1 VSDLAELS
9 TRLRAFAAARDWER
23 FHTPK
28 NLLLALAGEVGELA
42 AELQWLSEQEA
53 DPSIWDSRL
62 RTRVT
67 DEVADVMI
75 YLVRFAD
82 VCGIN
87 PVAAAHDKIHRNE
100 NRFPLRAVSASR
112 SESPGAKPPP
122 GTPPARSGQ
131 AALPYDPET
140 PLESSPRPDGHRA

>member
-42 AELQWLSEQEA
+42 AELQWLSELEA
-53 DPSIWDSRL
+53 DPSVWDTGL
-62 RTRVT
+62 RSRVT

-100 NRFPLRAVSASR
+100 KRFPPCALSSTR
-112 SESPGAKPPP
+112 SESPGSESPPD
-122 GTPPARSGQ
+122 TSPAQSDQ
-131 AALPYDPET
+131 AALPYEPGT